1 VRKALI
7 GAGIGL
13 AAALFALLLGRLP
26 FLDVVE
32 LKTYDW
38 RMRATAGSARASD
51 DIVLVTIDEESIRG
65 LEPLVGRWPWP
76 RLVHASVLDYL
87 ARARP
92 RVVLYDVLFTE
103 HDRTKFFVQDEEWS
117 GARSDDELAASARR
131 VPLVIPGDAVPEA
144 LEGSARPNSPG
155 DLPGVT
161 AASASQAE
169 ERPVF
174 APPIAP
180 LAAASRAVAHN
191 FAVLDPDGPWRRYV
205 PFVLNQGRAIPSLA
219 AATAAVALGSQPGHL
234 LVDDRGLWVSGRL
247 LPFAFSAVRGPAGS
261 PRTAR
266 RLLIDYRSRR
276 PDGSSPYR
284 RVSFYKLFYSEQQL
298 IEGQTPVVGPDQL
311 RDKIVIVGATAA
323 ALDDVFTVP
332 VAAGKVGGLEVHAA
346 VVDALLAGRGLSPA
360 SASGAVA
367 LTLAAGVTLGVIGAF
382 VGPWITTV
390 VALTLWAG
398 ITGFATWQFAG
409 GQWYPLVVPLLALV
423 VATFGDVAYEYFVE
437 GREKRRV
444 KKLFGRYVSKDVFE
458 QLIKN
463 PAAAKLGGQ
472 RRHMTVLFSDIR
484 AFTSV
489 SEKGEPEAIVAQ
501 LNEYF
506 SRMVPIVFAHKGT
519 IDKFVGDMIMALFGA
534 PLDDSDHADHAV
546 ETALG
551 MSAGLA
557 QLNREW
563 SAAGR
568 PPLDIGIGINTGDM
582 VAGNLGSEDIM
593 SYTVIGDHVNLGSR
607 LESLTKDFHTR
618 VIISEATRAALK
630 GRYDIRAL
638 GEVVVKG
645 KSVPVKI
652 FSVVPPQAVVEG
664 LNADA
669 PSTDIP
675 GKAERP
681 PRRIADL

>member
-1 VRKALI
+1 MRKALI
-7 GAGIGL
+7 GAAIGL
-13 AAALFALLLGRLP
+13 AAALLALVLGRLP
-26 FLDVVE
+26 FVEVVE

-38 RMRATAGSARASD
+38 RMRATAESARARD

-76 RLVHASVLDYL
+76 RLVHADVLNYL
-87 ARARP
+87 GRAKP

-103 HDRTKFFVQDEEWS
+103 SDRSKFFVEDEEWS
-117 GARSDDELAASARR
+117 GAKSDEELATSACL
-131 VPLVIPGDAVPEA
+131 VPLVLPGDAVPEA
-144 LEGSARPNSPG
+144 LEGGGAASGVPAP
-155 DLPGVT
+155 LPGVT
-161 AASASQAE
+161 ASSASESE

-174 APPIAP
+174 VPPIATV
-180 LAAASRAVAHN
+180 AAASLVVAHN

-205 PFVLNQGRAIPSLA
+205 PFVRNQGRTIPSLA
-219 AATAAVALGSQPGHL
+219 VGTAAVALGRSPGD
-234 LVDDRGLWVSGRL
+234 VQ
-247 LPFAFSAVRGPAGS
+247 
-261 PRTAR
+261 RTTG

-276 PDGSSPYR
+276 ADGSSPYR
-284 RVSFYKLFYSEQQL
+284 RVSFYKLFYAEQQL
-298 IEGQTPVVGPDQL
+298 LEGQVPDERPESL
-311 RDKIVIVGATAA
+311 RDKIVVIGATAP
-323 ALDDVFTVP
+323 ALDDVFTIP

-346 VVDALLAGRGLSPA
+346 VVDAILAQRTISPVSTYRALGLTLA
-360 SASGAVA
+360 GAVA
-367 LTLAAGVTLGVIGAF
+367 LGVIGAF

-390 VALTLWAG
+390 VAMALWAG
-398 ITGFATWQFAG
+398 LTVFATWQFASG
-409 GQWYPLVVPLLALV
+409 RWYPLVVPLLALV

-444 KKLFGRYVSKDVFE
+444 KRLFSRYVSKDVYE
-458 QLIKN
+458 QLLKD
-463 PAAAKLGGQ
+463 PLGARLGGQ
-472 RRHMTVLFSDIR
+472 RRMMTVLFSDIR
-484 AFTSV
+484 GFTTV

-534 PLDDSDHADHAV
+534 PLDDADHADHAV
-546 ETALG
+546 ETALA

-563 SAAGR
+563 TAAGR
-568 PPLDIGIGINTGDM
+568 PALDIGIGINTGEM

-593 SYTVIGDHVNLGSR
+593 SYTVIGDQVNLGAR
-607 LESLTKDFHTR
+607 LESLTKEFHTR

-630 GRYDIRAL
+630 GRYDMRAL

-652 FSVVPPQAVVEG
+652 FSVVPPQAVLEG

-669 PSTDIP
+669 PATDKS
-675 GKAERP
+675 GKAKSLHGRS
-681 PRRIADL
+681 ADL